1 MIIYKCQ
8 NKISGKVY
16 IGQTIKSLT
25 NRIEQHIKVAN
36 RKSKSK
42 FHKALI
48 SYGINNFD
56 WIIIDTANTKD
67 ELNKLEI
74 DYIQKYNC
82 IDDGYNMVGGGTG
95 GYNQM
100 AVDANKKLRTGK
112 TYEEIYSSKKIVDK
126 LKYNLRKN
134 IIKHNKIYGFNSIDK
149 EKNIEIARKGAYK
162 LVEMGYTHTN
172 ETKQKISDSQIGIS
186 YEDRHGKE
194 EAQLL
199 KSKISDAT
207 KKAMKKVDWDVLMG
221 KALESR
227 NKFWNSKHEEQKKKI
242 IELKAQN
249 IPIKTIIAQL
259 NISTP
264 TYYKLW
270 NSIKNK

>member
-8 NKISGKVY
+8 NKLSNKVY
-16 IGQTIKSLT
+16 IGQTTKSL
-25 NRIEQHIKVAN
+25 NDRIQQHIKVAN
-36 RKSKSK
+36 QKAKSK

-48 SYGINNFD
+48 SYGIDNFD
-56 WIIIDTANTKD
+56 WIIIDTANSKD

-74 DYIQKYNC
+74 YYIKEYNS
-82 IDDGYNMVGGGTG
+82 IDIGYNMVDGGTG

-100 AVDANKKLRTGK
+100 AVDANKLLRTGK
-112 TYEEIYSSKKIVDK
+112 TYSEIYKSPEMVEIILKSRHDKVNNNFEKFSKEQRIKYAKIG
-126 LKYNLRKN
+126 NA
-134 IIKHNKIYGFNSIDK
+134 
-149 EKNIEIARKGAYK
+149 ARTAG
-162 LVEMGYTHTN
+162 GYTHTN
-172 ETKQKISDSQIGIS
+172 ETKQKMSDTQIGIS

-194 EAQLL
+194 KAQLL

-207 KKAMKKVDWDVLMG
+207 KEAMKKVDWDVLMG

-227 NKFWNSKHEEQKKKI
+227 NKFWDSKHDEQKKKI

>member
-48 SYGINNFD
+48 SYGIDNFD

-82 IDDGYNMVGGGTG
+82 IDDGYNMVDGGTG

-100 AVDANKKLRTGK
+100 AVDANKKLRIGK

-134 IIKHNKIYGFNSIDK
+134 IIEHNKIYGFNNIDK

-162 LVEMGYTHTN
+162 LVEIGYTHTN

-199 KSKISDAT
+199 KNKISKTT
-207 KKAMKKVDWDVLMG
+207 KEAMKKVDWNTLME
-221 KALESR
+221 KALKSR
-227 NKFWNSKHEEQKKKI
+227 NKFWNSKHDEQKKKI